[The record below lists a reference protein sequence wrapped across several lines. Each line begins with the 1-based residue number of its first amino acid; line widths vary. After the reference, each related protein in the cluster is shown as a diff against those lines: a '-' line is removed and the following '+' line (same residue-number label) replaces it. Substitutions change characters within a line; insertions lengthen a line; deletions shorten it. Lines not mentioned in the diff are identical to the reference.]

1 MSVLRLDYRHCER
14 KRPRYIKHDEIETIA
29 AQARQQLG
37 GSGVDA
43 IAFDTLGQIDRL
55 KINGIDFALEVSTEC
70 EVHDEE
76 GNHVF
81 GICEYDPG
89 VPDTAMVCVSPV
101 GEKLSEPLVLS
112 TLAHELGHA
121 VFDAPGWMVDGS
133 KGPGL
138 FDAFEPCGQ
147 RAYRTTT
154 PGSEHLAKVPKG
166 TPAPLAGDVYF
177 AELRANEF
185 MGSLLVPRQ
194 RLIAAV
200 EDLAP
205 EYDITI
211 RRHRS
216 TDPKH
221 PGTISGIQADGE
233 MGAFDM
239 EYFERGLATRFGV
252 NRRFIQVRLNRYG
265 LTGREVTMP

>member
-1 MSVLRLDYRHCER
+1 MPVLTLDYRHCDR
-14 KRPRYIKHDEIETIA
+14 KRPKFIKHVEIEAIA
-29 AQARQQLG
+29 ALARQQLV

-43 IAFDTLGQIDRL
+43 IAFDTLRQIERL
-55 KINGIDFALEVSTEC
+55 KINGIDFALEVSAEC
-70 EVHDEE
+70 EVHDED

-101 GEKLSEPLVLS
+101 GEKLSELLALS

-121 VFDAPGWMVDGS
+121 VFDAPGWIMDGS

-138 FDAFEPCGQ
+138 FDAFEPAVQ

-154 PGSEHLAKVPKG
+154 PDSEHLAKVPTG
-166 TPAPLAGDVYF
+166 VPAALASDVHF

-194 RLIAAV
+194 LLNAAA
-200 EDLAP
+200 EALAP
-205 EYDITI
+205 EYNVHL
-211 RRHRS
+211 HRGPS
-216 TDPKH
+216 IDPEI
-221 PGTISGIQADGE
+221 PGTSLHLTADDR
-233 MGAFDM
+233 ADM
-239 EYFERGLATRFGV
+239 ELLERALALRFGV
-252 NRRFIQVRLNRYG
+252 NPRFVQVRMQRYG
-265 LTGREVTMP
+265 LIRPENFVR

>member
-1 MSVLRLDYRHCER
+1 MPLR
-14 KRPRYIKHDEIETIA
+14 
-29 AQARQQLG
+29 
-37 GSGVDA
+37 
-43 IAFDTLGQIDRL
+43 FDTLRQISGL

-70 EVHDEE
+70 EVHDED

-101 GEKLSEPLVLS
+101 GEKLSELLALS

-121 VFDAPGWMVDGS
+121 MFDAPGWIVDGS

-138 FDAFEPCGQ
+138 FDAQEPAVQ

-154 PGSEHLAKVPKG
+154 PDSEHLAKV
-166 TPAPLAGDVYF
+166 TYCRDAAALATEVHF

-194 RLIAAV
+194 LLNAAV
-200 EDLAP
+200 EELAP
-205 EYDITI
+205 EFNIAHPSWPVARSGDS
-211 RRHRS
+211 RHQPAL
-216 TDPKH
+216 T
-221 PGTISGIQADGE
+221 AD
-233 MGAFDM
+233 D
-239 EYFERGLATRFGV
+239 RATW
-252 NRRFIQVRLNRYG
+252 NC
-265 LTGREVTMP
+265 